1 MKHLLVEPIPVPK
14 DQHPEPEST
23 VLMKH
28 EFTMGLIGKTIFF
41 NLCLAPKGSG
51 KTTVICNLLM
61 FYKGY
66 FNTIIVF
73 SPTIESDEKW
83 DYIKRQT
90 LLSENKRLR
99 RFIEKKRKEKEKKED
114 TVVETESIQKKLD
127 IWDPYID
134 DSEFDG
140 KIPEHHFFDDYDE
153 VRFMGLME
161 EQKRLINLLKEHGGN
176 KYLANRVLI
185 IFDDLVG
192 SALFSG
198 SRGSYFKGVNTRHRH
213 YSTSFLMVSQGYKE
227 IPKTIRT
234 NWTGLIVFE
243 IGNEKEVEVIYEEY
257 AMGLKRN
264 PWMELYRYATN
275 EEFSFMYINFQKE
288 KHMRIMKNFSEYL
301 HYDE

>member
-1 MKHLLVEPIPVPK
+1 
-14 DQHPEPEST
+14 
-23 VLMKH
+23 
-28 EFTMGLIGKTIFF
+28 
-41 NLCLAPKGSG
+41 
-51 KTTVICNLLM
+51 M

-66 FNTIIVF
+66 FNTILVF

-83 DYIKRQT
+83 DYIKRQI
-90 LLSENKRLR
+90 LLKENYRLR
-99 RFIEKKRKEKEKKED
+99 NFINKKRREREKKED
-114 TVVETESIQKKLD
+114 SVVDNYAEREAD
-127 IWDPYID
+127 IWEPYYETG
-134 DSEFDG
+134 EFTG

-153 VRFMGLME
+153 VRFTGIME
-161 EQKRLINLLKEHGGN
+161 EQKRLINLLKEHGGT

-192 SALFSG
+192 SNLFSG

-213 YSTSFLMVSQGYKE
+213 YSTSFIMVSQGYKE

-234 NWTGLIVFE
+234 NWTGLIIFE

-257 AMGLKRN
+257 AMGLKKI
-264 PWMELYRYATN
+264 PWLELYRYATS

-288 KHMRIMKNFSEYL
+288 KGMRIMKNFSEYL